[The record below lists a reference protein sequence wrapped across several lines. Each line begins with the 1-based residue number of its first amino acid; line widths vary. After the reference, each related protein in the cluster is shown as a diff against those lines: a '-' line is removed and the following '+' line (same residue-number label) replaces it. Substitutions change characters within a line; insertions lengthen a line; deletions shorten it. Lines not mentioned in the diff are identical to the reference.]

1 MKVLVLS
8 VRAPF
13 VHGGAEELRDHLVR
27 NLNLTPGVRAGSMSL
42 PFSWEPWTR
51 LTDEMLIA
59 RGLRLAEVD
68 RVIPIKW
75 PAYLVEH
82 EARTPWLVHQFRQ
95 AYDMW
100 DSGHANIPDTPE
112 GRRLRDLIR
121 AADHEALSGLPR
133 LFAVSQAA
141 RRLRHYCGIEAET
154 LSAPLNDP
162 WLFTGG
168 EAGGYVLAGGRV
180 GGAKRQELLVRA
192 LRHAPHVRLVIAGPP
207 DLPEEAVR
215 LQRLADAEDVADRVR
230 FDLRFLPR
238 EELAALVNGASA
250 VAYVPLDEDSVG
262 YVTMEAFQA
271 GKPVV
276 TASDSGGVLEIV
288 RDGETGWVAEPELEA
303 LGAALA
309 EAVADPAR
317 AALRGRMGR
326 AAIDALGLT
335 WPRTV
340 ERLLGSGSV

>member
-27 NLNLTPGVRAGSMSL
+27 NLNLTPGVRAASMSL
-42 PFSWEPWTR
+42 PFAWEPWTR

-59 RGLRLAEVD
+59 RGLRLEGVD
-68 RVIPIKW
+68 RVIPIKF

-82 EARTPWLVHQFRQ
+82 AGRTPWLAHQFRQ

-100 DSGHANIPDTPE
+100 DSGHSNIPGTPE
-112 GRRLRDLIR
+112 GTRVRDLIR
-121 AADHEALSGLPR
+121 AADRAALSGLRR

-141 RRLRHYCGIEAET
+141 RRLSRYCGIEAET

-162 WLFTGG
+162 ALFTGG
-168 EAGGYVLAGGRV
+168 AAEGYVLAGGRV
-180 GGAKRQELLVRA
+180 GGAKRQDLLVRA
-192 LRHAPHVRLVIAGPP
+192 LRHAPGVRLVIAGPP
-207 DLPEEAVR
+207 DTPDEGAR
-215 LQRLADAEDVADRVR
+215 LQRAAAAEGVEDRVR
-230 FDLRFLPR
+230 LDLRFLPR
-238 EELAALVNGASA
+238 AELAALVNGAAA
-250 VAYVPLDEDSVG
+250 VAYAPLDEDSAG

-276 TASDSGGVLEIV
+276 TTNDAGGVLELV
-288 RDGETGWVAEPELEA
+288 RDGETGWVADPEPEA
-303 LGAALA
+303 VGAALLQ
-309 EAVADPAR
+309 AVADPAR
-317 AALRGRMGR
+317 AERRGRAGR
-326 AAIDALGLT
+326 VALDALGLT

-340 ERLLGSGSV
+340 ERLLS